1 MSPKP
6 PDDPHIDLIVVV
18 SGPDAAVRVNAQQKI
33 SQVIREALRESGTP
47 LQRLEDWVISRESDG
62 VALDHDARVG
72 DLGLIDGTRL
82 LLNPAAGGGG

>member
-6 PDDPHIDLIVVV
+6 PDDPLVDLIVVV
-18 SGPDAAVRVNAQQKI
+18 SGADAAVRVNRQQKI
-33 SQVIREALRESGTP
+33 GQVIREALRESGTP
-47 LQRLEDWVISRESDG
+47 LGRLEDWVISHESDG

-72 DLGLIDGTRL
+72 DLELTVGTRL